1 VGTIADDAPDEPSG
15 RRAPT
20 PDTMVADAEALA
32 RLGLDA
38 ARLATLRD
46 GLEVAVRAAGEAIRA
61 VAAQSHVRVGHKHG
75 EGPVSEADYAADE
88 VLHRQLTALLPGAHW
103 LSEESEQ
110 EAPLIHGEPT
120 WVVDPLDG
128 TREFLRGLPEYGVS
142 VGLFAADRLVLGAVY
157 IPGEDRLLSGLLA
170 PGRREARLDGRPLDA
185 LVAGRPVERVVVSR
199 HDYEWRE
206 LHYRI
211 PFDVYPC
218 GSAAVKLAH
227 AADGQADVYLSTGP
241 RSVWDVAGGA
251 AVLRAVGGDL
261 VQFNGR
267 PLPLSPQQV
276 AVPPYAAGDPSA
288 SRALLRRLGAR
299 F

>member
-1 VGTIADDAPDEPSG
+1 
-15 RRAPT
+15 
-20 PDTMVADAEALA
+20 M
-32 RLGLDA
+32 
-38 ARLATLRD
+38 
-46 GLEVAVRAAGEAIRA
+46 RAAGEAILA
-61 VAAQSHVRVGHKHG
+61 VTRQRRIRVGHKHG

-88 VLHRQLTALLPGAHW
+88 MLHRELTALLPEAHW
-103 LSEESEQ
+103 LSEESAQ
-110 EAPLIHGEPT
+110 RTPLVRGEPT

-142 VGLFAADRLVLGAVY
+142 VGLFAADRLVLGAVCV
-157 IPGEDRLLSGLLA
+157 PGERRLLSGLLA
-170 PGRREARLDGRPLDA
+170 PDRREARLDGRLLEGLA
-185 LVAGRPVERVVVSR
+185 AGAPVTRVVVSR

-211 PFDVYPC
+211 PFHVYPC

-251 AVLRAVGGDL
+251 AVLRAVGGEL

-267 PLPLSPQQV
+267 PLPLSPQRV
-276 AVPPYAAGDPSA
+276 PVPPYAAGEPA
-288 SRALLRRLGAR
+288 ACRALLRRLGAR